1 MSTQKRPLE
10 SQGKYLESQEISLE
24 SQEISL
30 ESQEI
35 SLESQEISLES
46 QEISLESRWMGGW
59 QAVAV
64 GAEGRKFPRLR
75 LPTARAVCT
84 LCTKMC
90 AKSNV
95 RLPTARSPAKLEA
108 APLNV

>member
-10 SQGKYLESQEISLE
+10 SQGKYLESQEIYLKNQETSLK
-24 SQEISL
+24 
-30 ESQEI
+30 
-35 SLESQEISLES
+35 SQEISLES

-84 LCTKMC
+84 LCTQMC